1 MRKERYEE
9 KISDLETRIDS
20 QKSVIEDLQ
29 KRIEKADLKAARQ
42 HEDFSKGLAKFLSQ
56 IYSDL
61 SSVQAGIARQMAALQ
76 QMEADR
82 VEKRGRDF
90 LELIGSDNA

>member
-9 KISDLETRIDS
+9 KISELETRIDS

-29 KRIEKADLKAARQ
+29 KRIEKADLRAAKQ

-61 SSVQAGIARQMAALQ
+61 SSVQAGIARQ
-76 QMEADR
+76 EADR

-90 LELIGSDNA
+90 LELIGSDNV